1 MGSSLRE
8 NLSKVM
14 KAFGD
19 MNEWLQAQAI
29 ESDKDYGVN
38 GVAWILRNEDGLV
51 VMHIK
56 ISFMNIRSNVEA
68 HGNGWIWAT
77 GMTRS
82 PAWLSFRWLSS
93 KIIGSWRLWISGSWK
108 NVSKQLSG
116 PLFIAKSVIDKNFAM
131 WLMASLISVAL
142 WEPEEADITDH
153 PSSTLSLLHEPKPH
167 FDFKHYKKT
176 GRFRLRY

>member
-29 ESDKDYGVN
+29 EVQSQSFFGECERTLQRDWLKLCHGWLKCDIGIQSDKDYGVN

-77 GMTRS
+77 GSM
-82 PAWLSFRWLSS
+82 
-93 KIIGSWRLWISGSWK
+93 
-108 NVSKQLSG
+108 
-116 PLFIAKSVIDKNFAM
+116 
-131 WLMASLISVAL
+131 
-142 WEPEEADITDH
+142 
-153 PSSTLSLLHEPKPH
+153 
-167 FDFKHYKKT
+167 
-176 GRFRLRY
+176 